1 MTYNYLGLPRNDILP
16 EHFFMKVENVLPG
29 RKFAISSF
37 FWVGHVNPP
46 VNTKDPLLQ
55 KFGFKVVY
63 WLTIASKIIENTS
76 NILSDP
82 KLTCVYLCVAV
93 ITIVM

>member
-1 MTYNYLGLPRNDILP
+1 
-16 EHFFMKVENVLPG
+16 MKVENNVMLPD
-29 RKFAISSF
+29 RKFAILSF
-37 FWVGHVNPP
+37 FFEWMGHVNPP
-46 VNTKDPLLQ
+46 VDTKDPLTQ
-55 KFGFKVVY
+55 KFKFKVVY
-63 WLTIASKIIENTS
+63 WLRIASKIIENMS